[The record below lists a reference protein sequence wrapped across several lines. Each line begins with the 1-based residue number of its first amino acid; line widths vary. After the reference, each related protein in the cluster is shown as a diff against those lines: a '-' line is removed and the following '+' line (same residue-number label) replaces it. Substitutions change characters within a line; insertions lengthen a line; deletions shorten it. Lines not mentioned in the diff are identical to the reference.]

1 MEQHVQQQFPHLYLI
16 GLTGNIGCGKST
28 VVAMLAARGA
38 QVIDADAV
46 TRQVMA
52 VGQPAYQRI
61 VAVFGPAIL
70 QAPASPID
78 RPALGR
84 VVFSDPV
91 KLRELEAIVHPATR
105 TMILEWLRERDSSA
119 AKQEQREVAVVDAI
133 RLIEAGYPAFCD
145 AVWVVTCNH
154 DVQVR
159 RLVEQRGMSESDA
172 LQRINAQPP
181 QSAKVAVANVV
192 IDNSGT
198 LEQTERLV
206 EAAWQSVLRLR

>member
-1 MEQHVQQQFPHLYLI
+1 MQQQFPHLYLI

-61 VAVFGPAIL
+61 AAVFGQEIL
-70 QAPASPID
+70 QSPDGPID

-84 VVFSDPV
+84 VVFGDPV

-105 TMILEWLRERDSSA
+105 TVILNWLRERDSSA
-119 AKQEQREVAVVDAI
+119 AKQEQREVAIVDAI
-133 RLIEAGYPAFCD
+133 RLIEGGYPAFCD
-145 AVWVVTCNH
+145 AVWVVTCNR

-159 RLVEQRGMSESDA
+159 RLVEQRGMNESDA

-198 LEQTERLV
+198 VEQTEQQV
-206 EAAWQSVLRLR
+206 EAAWQMVLSLR